1 METDLICM
9 GCGVPLQT
17 EEEEKLGY
25 IPKTKLS
32 DPDRDLV
39 CKRCFQLRHYNKQ
52 QPVSVDSDEF
62 LNMVSKISQTDSLV
76 VHLIDIFD
84 VEGTL
89 LKSLPRIV
97 GKNPILL
104 VGNKVDLLPKS
115 TNQNKLKNWLL
126 KMAKDAGIK
135 VLDVYLISS
144 QKGYHLN
151 ELAMRMETERK
162 NKDIY
167 VVGVTNVGKSTFI
180 NQFIKRSTGVKEAIT
195 TSYFPGTTLGF
206 IHIPLD
212 DKSALIDTPGI
223 MNKNQMAHYVSKQD
237 LKIITPKK
245 EIKPRNYQLNSGQT
259 LFIGGLVRFDFV
271 KGDKQTFVCYFA
283 NELLVHRTKLEKADS
298 LYEKQ
303 LGKLLT
309 PPDEETLKTLP
320 KLVKQSYRITD
331 EYTDV
336 VFPGLGWI
344 TILSGNV
351 TIDVH
356 SPKGIGISIRK
367 SFNQ

>member
-17 EEEEKLGY
+17 EDEDKLGY
-25 IPKTKLS
+25 IPKSKLGDS
-32 DPDRDLV
+32 DLV

-52 QPVSVDSDEF
+52 ESVSLDSDDF
-62 LNMVSKISQTDSLV
+62 LKLVSKISQTDSLV

-97 GKNPILL
+97 GNNPILL

-115 TNQNKLKNWLL
+115 TNQNKLKNWLA
-126 KMAKDAGIK
+126 KIAKDTGIK

-144 QKGYHLN
+144 QKGHHLD

-180 NQFIKRSTGVKEAIT
+180 NQFIKRSTGIKEAIT

-206 IHIPLD
+206 IEIPLD
-212 DKSALIDTPGI
+212 RNSALIDTPGI
-223 MNKNQMAHYVSKQD
+223 MNHQQMAHYVSKSD

-245 EIKPRNYQLNSGQT
+245 EIKPRNYQLQSGQT
-259 LFIGGLVRFDFV
+259 LFIGGLARLDFI
-271 KGDKQTFVCYFA
+271 KGENQPFVCYFS
-283 NELLVHRTKLEKADS
+283 NEVPIHRTKLENADS
-298 LYEKQ
+298 LYERQ
-303 LGKLLT
+303 VGKLLT
-309 PPDEETLKTLP
+309 PPNQETLANIP
-320 KLVKQSYRITD
+320 PLVKSAYRLH
-331 EYTDV
+331 EQYTDI

-344 TILSGNV
+344 TVLDSNV
-351 TIDVH
+351 TVEAY
-356 SPKGIGISIRK
+356 SPKGVNISVRK
-367 SFNQ
+367 TFN

>member
-17 EEEEKLGY
+17 EDEDKLGY
-25 IPKTKLS
+25 IPKSKLGDS
-32 DPDRDLV
+32 DLV

-52 QPVSVDSDEF
+52 ESVSLDSDDF
-62 LNMVSKISQTDSLV
+62 LKLVSKISQTDSLV

-104 VGNKVDLLPKS
+104 VGNKFDLLPKS
-115 TNQNKLKNWLL
+115 TNQNKLKNWLA
-126 KMAKDAGIK
+126 KIAKDTGIK

-144 QKGYHLN
+144 QKGHHLD

-180 NQFIKRSTGVKEAIT
+180 NQFIKRSTGIKEAIT
-195 TSYFPGTTLGF
+195 TSYYPGTTLGF

-223 MNKNQMAHYVSKQD
+223 MNKNQMAHYVSKND
-237 LKIITPKK
+237 LKVITPKK

-259 LFIGGLVRFDFV
+259 LFIGGLVRLDFV
-271 KGDKQTFVCYFA
+271 KGDRQTFVCYFA
-283 NELLVHRTKLEKADS
+283 NDLIIHRTKLEKADS
-298 LYEKQ
+298 LFENQ
-303 LGKLLT
+303 LGKLLS
-309 PPDEETLKTLP
+309 PPDEETLKILP
-320 KLVKQSYRITD
+320 PLVKQSYRIH
-331 EYTDV
+331 ERYTDI

-344 TILSGNV
+344 TMINGNA

-356 SPKGIGISIRK
+356 SPKGIATSIRK
-367 SFNQ
+367 SFI